1 MDYMWVLSNAAAL
14 FLLWL
19 FVAAGSHKLQ
29 ASNREY
35 YEVVFTSYG
44 VHLPI
49 LARGLPV
56 VVGLVEVFVGMMLVV
71 PALRQWG
78 AIAATAILTAYFIL
92 VATQLL
98 LGKDDMDCGC
108 AGPEGE
114 TKISGHLLIRNLV
127 LVAMAMLCLRTLE
140 LGGAVPWAFSA
151 LTALVWV
158 LIYLSCGQLI
168 ATAQKIKLLKS

>member
-1 MDYMWVLSNAAAL
+1 MDYLWVLSNAASL

-44 VHLPI
+44 IHTPF
-49 LARGLPV
+49 LARGLPI
-56 VVGLVEVFVGMMLVV
+56 VVGLIEVLVGMMLVV
-71 PALRQWG
+71 PALRPWG
-78 AIAATAILTAYFIL
+78 AIAAAAILLAYFLL
-92 VATQLL
+92 VASQLL
-98 LGKDDMDCGC
+98 LGKVDMDCGC

-127 LVAMAMLCLRTLE
+127 LVAMAVLCLRSLE
-140 LGGAVPWAFSA
+140 FAGAVPWILST